1 MLVLVE
7 SGRGVNL
14 ETGVFVGKSLRGAV
28 LLVGD
33 SDLKDRK
40 HKILILLI
48 LPFGHI
54 SDGGSAGQSELLLV
68 FYLHTPLAKLH
79 FYEFWIMPE
88 TWISTVCV
96 GKDKLNE
103 TFHTDKSLYVPN

>member
-33 SDLKDRK
+33 SNLKDRK

-48 LPFGHI
+48 LPFVHI
-54 SDGGSAGQSELLLV
+54 SDGGSELNSWPIRAPFGVLPSHPQQNYTFMNSGLCQRLGFPQS
-68 FYLHTPLAKLH
+68 
-79 FYEFWIMPE
+79 M
-88 TWISTVCV
+88 
-96 GKDKLNE
+96 
-103 TFHTDKSLYVPN
+103 